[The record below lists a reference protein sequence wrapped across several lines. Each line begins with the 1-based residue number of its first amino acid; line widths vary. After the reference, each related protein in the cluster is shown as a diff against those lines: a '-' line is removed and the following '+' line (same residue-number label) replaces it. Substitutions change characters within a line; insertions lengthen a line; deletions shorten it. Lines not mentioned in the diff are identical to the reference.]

1 MSDLQSLTD
10 NDLISIGFT
19 ECGHIVS
26 NSLKI
31 SLRRNRYLVAMC
43 VGQGNE
49 AVFICEK
56 SKVGNHYTDL
66 VCVHN
71 RDYDGFITLKKLKAF
86 IKWFVGDKDDLDKEM
101 EGEHAE

>member
-1 MSDLQSLTD
+1 M
-10 NDLISIGFT
+10 
-19 ECGHIVS
+19 S

-66 VCVHN
+66 GILINPLFLILAPFLAQIFSLCSQSLPVRHKS
-71 RDYDGFITLKKLKAF
+71 D
-86 IKWFVGDKDDLDKEM
+86 
-101 EGEHAE
+101 